1 MFGNKLCYTP
11 RASAAVSMDTA
22 STRETGR
29 KRELE
34 QRRNSRAKKGL
45 TGILKDHCLK
55 TLFSIESVILGIP
68 KLWHAPNPPGG
79 LGAPLHILRDGLDVT
94 DEWGNP
100 GPRLKC
106 C

>member
-1 MFGNKLCYTP
+1 MFGNKLCHTP
-11 RASAAVSMDTA
+11 WTSAAVTMDTA
-22 STRETGR
+22 SKRERGR

-68 KLWHAPNPPGG
+68 KFWHAPNPPGR
-79 LGAPLHILRDGLDVT
+79 LGAPFHILRDGLDVT

-100 GPRLKC
+100 GPGFKRC
-106 C
+106 